1 MKIKL
6 QNIFIALIIA
16 LVIPCFQF
24 DVSYG
29 QENVNLI
36 TISFKD
42 ADLRDVIKMLS
53 GEGGYNV
60 VVGNDVT
67 GKVTYDLH
75 NVTIQDALEAA
86 LKINGYGIEKMGE
99 IIFIKPLSQLTTR
112 ESSTQPAIT
121 PHRQIRRFKLNY
133 INASDISASIK
144 EYSSA
149 DGKVTVSI

>member
-6 QNIFIALIIA
+6 QNLFISIIITIV
-16 LVIPCFQF
+16 LTCFPF
-24 DVSYG
+24 YSSYG

-99 IIFIKPLSQLTTR
+99 IIFIKPESQLTTL
-112 ESSTQPAIT
+112 ESSTHSASS
-121 PHRQIRRFKLNY
+121 PHRKIRSYKLNY
-133 INASDISASIK
+133 INASDLAASIK

-149 DGKVTVSI
+149 PGK